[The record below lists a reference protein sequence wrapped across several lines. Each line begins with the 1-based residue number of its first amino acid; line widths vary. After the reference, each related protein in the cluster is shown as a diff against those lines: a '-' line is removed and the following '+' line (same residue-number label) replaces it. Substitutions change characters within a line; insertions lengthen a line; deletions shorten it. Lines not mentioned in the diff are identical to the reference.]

1 MTGITP
7 KLLWLDTPMP
17 IHDWTR
23 VTAGTWHAFHL
34 SWIAEIQLALNG
46 GLLPSDYYA
55 QAEQIAGPL
64 GPDVLTLQ
72 TPDISGNGSNPSSST
87 EGTGGLLVMTS
98 PPRPKLIAEDEMNDY
113 VLKRRTI
120 IIRHASGDRIV
131 ALLEIVSPGNKAA
144 RHALRSF
151 VEKAVEALYR
161 GYHLLIVDLF
171 PPGPRDPRGIHA
183 AIWNEFADS
192 DFAPPEAEPLTLAA
206 YSAGPRKRAYVEAT
220 AVGRELIDMPLFLEP
235 EMYVNVPLEAT
246 YQAAYRGVPRR
257 WRAVLEGPAAE

>member
-1 MTGITP
+1 
-7 KLLWLDTPMP
+7 MP

-23 VTAGTWHAFHL
+23 VTAGTWHDFHL
-34 SWIAEIQLALNG
+34 AWIAEIRNALNG
-46 GLLPSDYYA
+46 GILPADYYA
-55 QAEQIAGPL
+55 LAEQIAGPL

-72 TPDISGNGSNPSSST
+72 VPDSPANGAEDHVREGSG
-87 EGTGGLLVMTS
+87 GGVAVRVS
-98 PPRPKLIAEDEMNDY
+98 PPRMRVTAEAEMNDY

-120 IIRHASGDRIV
+120 VIRHASGDRIV

-171 PPGPRDPRGIHA
+171 PPGPRDPNGIHG
-183 AIWNEFADS
+183 AIWSEFSDS
-192 DFAPPEAEPLTLAA
+192 SYVQPAGEPLTLAS
-206 YSAGPRKRAYVEAT
+206 YSAGPRKRAYVEPT

-235 EMYVNVPLEAT
+235 EIYVNVPLEPT

-257 WRAVLEGPAAE
+257 WQRVLEGPSP